1 MQALVET
8 QELRVTSMSTALLT
22 LYIDSAKNLP
32 VRTSWYVKKK
42 REGCLMFNIITR
54 IVHSRK

>member
-1 MQALVET
+1 MTRVQALVET

-32 VRTSWYVKKK
+32 VCKLYV
-42 REGCLMFNIITR
+42 
-54 IVHSRK
+54 

>member
-1 MQALVET
+1 VET

-32 VRTSWYVKKK
+32 VRS
-42 REGCLMFNIITR
+42 
-54 IVHSRK
+54 S